1 MKTIETWFLWLMIY
15 SMIGWIYESTIC
27 SIGHRKLINRG
38 FLNGPYCPIYGTG
51 AVLVLLVLGKIQNPV
66 ALFFA
71 GAVVTCSLEYFT
83 SWLMEKLFH
92 ARWWDYSKRK
102 FNIGGRVCLIGA
114 VVFGAFSVVLIK
126 FLHPLIKGLTDRLT
140 DTALAWVSALL
151 FLGIVSDFVVTVKGL
166 LGTHAVFAE
175 YAVLLQQKRKE
186 LADRLREAGY
196 EGRERL
202 REASEEGREKLRL
215 GAEEGREKL
224 REAETLGA
232 EERER
237 IRRVTE
243 EERERFYAK
252 LQMRLNAQQR
262 RTINS
267 FPHLQLTRNNE
278 VLDGLRQ
285 AMEQAKQRRK
295 DSKTK
300 KAS

>member
-1 MKTIETWFLWLMIY
+1 MIY
-15 SMIGWIYESTIC
+15 SIIGWVYESTIC

-51 AVLVLLVLGKIQNPV
+51 AVLVLLVLGRIQNPV
-66 ALFFA
+66 LLFFA
-71 GAVVTCSLEYFT
+71 GALVTCSLEYLT

-114 VVFGAFSVVLIK
+114 VVFGAFSVVLVLV
-126 FLHPLIKGLTDRLT
+126 LHPFVKSLTDRLT
-140 DTALAWVSALL
+140 DAAFNWICAIL
-151 FLGIVSDFVVTVKGL
+151 FVGIVSDLVVTVKGL

-186 LADRLREAGY
+186 LADRLRTGAT
-196 EGRERL
+196 EGRERIL
-202 REASEEGREKLRL
+202 AATQEEC
-215 GAEEGREKL
+215 AKL
-224 REAETLGA
+224 REAAAYGE

-237 IRRVTE
+237 IRRDTE
-243 EERERFYAK
+243 EERDRFYAK

-262 RTINS
+262 RTIYS
-267 FPHLQLTRNNE
+267 FPHLTLTRNNE

-285 AMEQAKQRRK
+285 NMEKVRQRAK
-295 DSKTK
+295 KT
-300 KAS
+300 S

>member
-15 SMIGWIYESTIC
+15 SIIGWVYESTIC

-51 AVLVLLVLGKIQNPV
+51 AVLVLLVLGRIQNPV
-66 ALFFA
+66 LLFFA
-71 GAVVTCSLEYFT
+71 GAVLTCSLEYLT

-114 VVFGAFSVVLIK
+114 IVFGAFSVVLILV
-126 FLHPLIKGLTDRLT
+126 LHPWVKSLTDRLT
-140 DTALAWVSALL
+140 DTALTWICAIL
-151 FLGIVSDFVVTVKGL
+151 FIGIVSDLIVTVKGL

-175 YAVLLQQKRKE
+175 YAVLLQQKRRE
-186 LADRLREAGY
+186 L
-196 EGRERL
+196 
-202 REASEEGREKLRL
+202 SEKLRL
-215 GAEEGREKL
+215 GAEEGRERIRERGSEELAKL
-224 REAETLGA
+224 REAAELGA
-232 EERER
+232 EEREK
-237 IRRVTE
+237 IRRTTE

-267 FPHLQLTRNNE
+267 FPQWKLTRNNE
-278 VLDGLRQ
+278 VLDGLRE
-285 AMEQAKQRRK
+285 AMEKARKRRSSGKDEPAK
-295 DSKTK
+295 TH
-300 KAS
+300 

>member
-1 MKTIETWFLWLMIY
+1 MIY
-15 SMIGWIYESTIC
+15 SIIGWVYESTIC

-51 AVLVLLVLGKIQNPV
+51 AVLVLLVLGRIQNPV
-66 ALFFA
+66 LLFFA
-71 GAVVTCSLEYFT
+71 GALVTCSLEYLT

-114 VVFGAFSVVLIK
+114 VVFGAFSVVLVLV
-126 FLHPLIKGLTDRLT
+126 LHPFVKSLTDRLT
-140 DTALAWVSALL
+140 DAALNWICASV
-151 FLGIVSDFVVTVKGL
+151 FVGIVSDLVVTVKGL

-186 LADRLREAGY
+186 LADRLRTGAT
-196 EGRERL
+196 EGRERIL
-202 REASEEGREKLRL
+202 AATQEEC
-215 GAEEGREKL
+215 AKL
-224 REAETLGA
+224 REAAAYGE

-237 IRRVTE
+237 IRRDTE
-243 EERERFYAK
+243 EERDRFYAK

-262 RTINS
+262 RTIYS
-267 FPHLQLTRNNE
+267 FPHLTLTRNNE

-285 AMEQAKQRRK
+285 NMEKVRQRAK
-295 DSKTK
+295 KT
-300 KAS
+300 S

>member
-15 SMIGWIYESTIC
+15 SIIGWVYESTIC

-38 FLNGPYCPIYGTG
+38 FLNGPYCLIYGTG
-51 AVLVLLVLGKIQNPV
+51 AVLVLLVLGRIQNPV
-66 ALFFA
+66 LLFFA
-71 GAVVTCSLEYFT
+71 GAVVTCSLEYLT

-114 VVFGAFSVVLIK
+114 VVFGAFSVVLVLV
-126 FLHPLIKGLTDRLT
+126 LHPFVKSLTDRLT
-140 DTALAWVSALL
+140 DAALNWICAIL
-151 FLGIVSDFVVTVKGL
+151 FVGIVSDLVVTVKGL

-186 LADRLREAGY
+186 LADRLRTGATE
-196 EGRERL
+196 ER
-202 REASEEGREKLRL
+202 A
-215 GAEEGREKL
+215 KL
-224 REAETLGA
+224 REAAAYGE

-243 EERERFYAK
+243 EERDRFYAK

-262 RTINS
+262 RTIYS
-267 FPHLQLTRNNE
+267 FPHLTLTRNNE

-285 AMEQAKQRRK
+285 NMEKVRQRAK
-295 DSKTK
+295 KT
-300 KAS
+300 S

>member
-15 SMIGWIYESTIC
+15 SIIGWVYESTIC

-51 AVLVLLVLGKIQNPV
+51 AVLVLLVLGRIQNPV
-66 ALFFA
+66 LLLFA
-71 GAVVTCSLEYFT
+71 GAVVTCSLEYLT

-114 VVFGAFSVVLIK
+114 VVFGAFSVVLVLV
-126 FLHPLIKGLTDRLT
+126 LHPFVKSLTDRLT
-140 DTALAWVSALL
+140 DAALNWICAIL
-151 FLGIVSDFVVTVKGL
+151 FVGIVSDLVVTVKGL

-186 LADRLREAGY
+186 LADRLRTGATE
-196 EGRERL
+196 ER
-202 REASEEGREKLRL
+202 A
-215 GAEEGREKL
+215 KL
-224 REAETLGA
+224 REAAAYGE

-243 EERERFYAK
+243 EERDRFYAK

-262 RTINS
+262 RTIYS
-267 FPHLQLTRNNE
+267 FPHLTLTRNNE

-285 AMEQAKQRRK
+285 NMEKVRQRAK
-295 DSKTK
+295 KT
-300 KAS
+300 S

>member
-15 SMIGWIYESTIC
+15 SIIGWVYESTIC

-51 AVLVLLVLGKIQNPV
+51 AVLVLLVLGRIQNPV
-66 ALFFA
+66 LLFFA
-71 GAVVTCSLEYFT
+71 GAVVTCSLEYLT

-114 VVFGAFSVVLIK
+114 VVFGAFSVVLVLV
-126 FLHPLIKGLTDRLT
+126 LHPFVKSLTDRLT
-140 DTALAWVSALL
+140 DAALNWICAIL
-151 FLGIVSDFVVTVKGL
+151 FVGIVSDLVVTVKGL

-186 LADRLREAGY
+186 LADRLRTGATE
-196 EGRERL
+196 ER
-202 REASEEGREKLRL
+202 A
-215 GAEEGREKL
+215 KL
-224 REAETLGA
+224 REAAAYGE

-243 EERERFYAK
+243 EERDRFYAK

-262 RTINS
+262 RTIYS
-267 FPHLQLTRNNE
+267 FPHLTLTRNNE

-285 AMEQAKQRRK
+285 NMEKVRQRAK
-295 DSKTK
+295 KT
-300 KAS
+300 S

>member
-15 SMIGWIYESTIC
+15 SIIGWVYESTIC

-51 AVLVLLVLGKIQNPV
+51 AVLVLLVLGRIQNPV
-66 ALFFA
+66 LLFFA
-71 GAVVTCSLEYFT
+71 GAVVTCSLEYLT

-114 VVFGAFSVVLIK
+114 VVFGAFSVVLVLV
-126 FLHPLIKGLTDRLT
+126 LHPFVKSLTDRLT
-140 DTALAWVSALL
+140 DAALNWICAIL
-151 FLGIVSDFVVTVKGL
+151 FVGIVSDLVVTVKGL

-186 LADRLREAGY
+186 LSDRLRTGATE
-196 EGRERL
+196 ER
-202 REASEEGREKLRL
+202 A
-215 GAEEGREKL
+215 KL
-224 REAETLGA
+224 REAAAYGE

-243 EERERFYAK
+243 EERDRFYAK

-262 RTINS
+262 RTIYS
-267 FPHLQLTRNNE
+267 FPHLTLTRNNE

-285 AMEQAKQRRK
+285 NMEKVRQRAK
-295 DSKTK
+295 KT
-300 KAS
+300 S

>member
-15 SMIGWIYESTIC
+15 SIIGWVYESTIC
-27 SIGHRKLINRG
+27 SIGHRRLINRG

-51 AVLVLLVLGKIQNPV
+51 AVLVLLVLGRIQNPV
-66 ALFFA
+66 LLFFA
-71 GAVVTCSLEYFT
+71 GAVVTCSLEYLT

-114 VVFGAFSVVLIK
+114 VVFGAFSVVLVLV
-126 FLHPLIKGLTDRLT
+126 LHPFVKSLTDRLT
-140 DTALAWVSALL
+140 DAALNWICAIL
-151 FLGIVSDFVVTVKGL
+151 FVGIVSDLVVTVKGL

-186 LADRLREAGY
+186 LADRLRTGATE
-196 EGRERL
+196 ERERIL
-202 REASEEGREKLRL
+202 AATQEER
-215 GAEEGREKL
+215 AKL
-224 REAETLGA
+224 REAAAYGE

-243 EERERFYAK
+243 EERDRFYAK

-262 RTINS
+262 RTIYS
-267 FPHLQLTRNNE
+267 FPHLTLTRNNE

-285 AMEQAKQRRK
+285 NMEKVRQRAK
-295 DSKTK
+295 KT
-300 KAS
+300 S

>member
-15 SMIGWIYESTIC
+15 SIIGWVYESTIC

-51 AVLVLLVLGKIQNPV
+51 AVLVLLVLGRIQNPV
-66 ALFFA
+66 LLFFA
-71 GAVVTCSLEYFT
+71 GAVVTCSLEYLT

-114 VVFGAFSVVLIK
+114 VVFGAFSVVLVLV
-126 FLHPLIKGLTDRLT
+126 LHPFVKSLTDRLT
-140 DTALAWVSALL
+140 DAALNWICAIL
-151 FLGIVSDFVVTVKGL
+151 FVGIVSDLVVTVKGL

-186 LADRLREAGY
+186 LADRLRTGATE
-196 EGRERL
+196 ER
-202 REASEEGREKLRL
+202 A
-215 GAEEGREKL
+215 KL
-224 REAETLGA
+224 REAAAYGE

-237 IRRVTE
+237 IRRDTE
-243 EERERFYAK
+243 EERDRFYAK

-262 RTINS
+262 RTIYS
-267 FPHLQLTRNNE
+267 FPHLTLTRNNE

-285 AMEQAKQRRK
+285 NMEKVRQRAK
-295 DSKTK
+295 KT
-300 KAS
+300 S

>member
-15 SMIGWIYESTIC
+15 SVIGWVYESTIC

-51 AVLVLLVLGKIQNPV
+51 AVLVLLVLGRIQNPV
-66 ALFFA
+66 LLFFA
-71 GAVVTCSLEYFT
+71 GAVVTCSLEYLT

-114 VVFGAFSVVLIK
+114 VVFGAFSVVLVLV
-126 FLHPLIKGLTDRLT
+126 LHPLVRSLTDRLT
-140 DTALAWVSALL
+140 DAALSWICAIL
-151 FLGIVSDFVVTVKGL
+151 FVGIVSDLVVTVKGL

-175 YAVLLQQKRKE
+175 YAVLLQQKRRE
-186 LADRLREAGY
+186 LADRLRTGAA
-196 EGRERL
+196 EGRERIL
-202 REASEEGREKLRL
+202 AATQEE
-215 GAEEGREKL
+215 REKL
-224 REAETLGA
+224 REAAVSGE

-237 IRRVTE
+237 LRRDTE
-243 EERERFYAK
+243 EERDRFYAK

-262 RTINS
+262 RTIYS
-267 FPHLQLTRNNE
+267 FPHLTLTRNNE

-285 AMEQAKQRRK
+285 NMEKMRQRARKLKSGANAAK
-295 DSKTK
+295 
-300 KAS
+300 

>member
-15 SMIGWIYESTIC
+15 SIIGWVYESTIC

-51 AVLVLLVLGKIQNPV
+51 AVLVLLGLGRIQNPV
-66 ALFFA
+66 LLFFA
-71 GAVVTCSLEYFT
+71 GAVLTCSLEYLT

-114 VVFGAFSVVLIK
+114 VVFGAFSVVLVLV
-126 FLHPLIKGLTDRLT
+126 LHPFVKSLTDRLT
-140 DTALAWVSALL
+140 DTALTWICAILL
-151 FLGIVSDFVVTVKGL
+151 VGIVSDLIVTVKGL

-175 YAVLLQQKRKE
+175 YAVLLQQKRRE
-186 LADRLREAGY
+186 L
-196 EGRERL
+196 
-202 REASEEGREKLRL
+202 SEKLRL
-215 GAEEGREKL
+215 GAEEGRERIRERGSEELAKL
-224 REAETLGA
+224 REAAELGA
-232 EERER
+232 EEREK
-237 IRRVTE
+237 IRRTTE

-267 FPHLQLTRNNE
+267 FPQWKLTRNNE
-278 VLDGLRQ
+278 VLDGLRE
-285 AMEQAKQRRK
+285 AMEKAKQRRK
-295 DSKTK
+295 SGRDNPAETH
-300 KAS
+300 